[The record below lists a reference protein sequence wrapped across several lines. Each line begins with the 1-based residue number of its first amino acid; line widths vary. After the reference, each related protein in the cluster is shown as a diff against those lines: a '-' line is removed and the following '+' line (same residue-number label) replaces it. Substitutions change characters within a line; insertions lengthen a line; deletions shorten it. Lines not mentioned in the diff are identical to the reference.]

1 MESNSNSK
9 MYIYHLVNGITFT
22 QYTELKDLSNIR
34 RLWEENEGSI
44 DIGRYVIKPKD
55 LILIEQSIYK

>member
-44 DIGRYVIKPKD
+44 DIGRYVVKPKD
-55 LILIEQSIYK
+55 LIMIEQSIYK